1 MVHVFKN
8 TRFTL
13 PRIERTKTLSVNTPY
28 QPSPLD
34 DFMFQPHD
42 VDIQGNTSVSLC
54 RDIALVLDQK
64 KAASYGLD
72 AAINEMLSRVRQ
84 APLSDSYVGLS
95 DDDLISVIKSRYIQ
109 APCELLQWSEW
120 LENNLSSIE
129 QAAIEKANADGD
141 SVDSV
146 DASSGA
152 GDSGSGD

>member
-8 TRFTL
+8 TRSTL
-13 PRIERTKTLSVNTPY
+13 PRVERTKTLTVNTPY

-42 VDIQGNTSVSLC
+42 VDIKGNTSVSLC

-84 APLSDSYVGLS
+84 APLSDSYSGLS
-95 DDDLISVIKSRYIQ
+95 DDDLIGVIKSRYIQ

-120 LENNLSSIE
+120 LENNLSAIE
-129 QAAIEKANADGD
+129 QAAIEKAGLEVEP
-141 SVDSV
+141 VDPV
-146 DASSGA
+146 QPTEPPTPPA
-152 GDSGSGD
+152 G

>member
-8 TRFTL
+8 IRSTL
-13 PRIERTKTLSVNTPY
+13 PRVERTKTLTVNTPY

-34 DFMFQPHD
+34 DFIFQPHD
-42 VDIQGNTSVSLC
+42 VDIKGNTSVSLC

-84 APLSDSYVGLS
+84 APLSDSYSGLS

-120 LENNLSSIE
+120 LENNLSAIE
-129 QAAIEKANADGD
+129 QAAIEKADLEVEP
-141 SVDSV
+141 VDPV
-146 DASSGA
+146 QPTASSTPPA
-152 GDSGSGD
+152 D

>member
-8 TRFTL
+8 TRSTL
-13 PRIERTKTLSVNTPY
+13 PRVERTKTLTVNTPY

-42 VDIQGNTSVSLC
+42 VDIKGNTSVSLC

-84 APLSDSYVGLS
+84 APLSDSYSGLS

-109 APCELLQWSEW
+109 APSELLQWSEW
-120 LENNLSSIE
+120 LENNLSAIE
-129 QAAIEKANADGD
+129 QAAIEKAGLEVEP
-141 SVDSV
+141 VDPV
-146 DASSGA
+146 QPTEPPTPPA
-152 GDSGSGD
+152 G

>member
-8 TRFTL
+8 SCFSL
-13 PRIERTKTLSVNTPY
+13 PRVERTKTLSVNTPY

-84 APLSDSYVGLS
+84 APLSDSYSGLS

-120 LENNLSSIE
+120 LENNLSTIE
-129 QAAIEKANADGD
+129 QAAIEKANSDGE
-141 SVDSV
+141 SV
-146 DASSGA
+146 DASPGA

>member
-8 TRFTL
+8 TRSTL
-13 PRIERTKTLSVNTPY
+13 PRVERTKTLTVNTPY

-34 DFMFQPHD
+34 DFIFQPHD
-42 VDIQGNTSVSLC
+42 VDIKGNTSVSLC

-84 APLSDSYVGLS
+84 APLSDSYSGLS

-120 LENNLSSIE
+120 LENNLSAIE
-129 QAAIEKANADGD
+129 QAAIEKADLEVEP
-141 SVDSV
+141 VDPV
-146 DASSGA
+146 QPTASSNPPA
-152 GDSGSGD
+152 D

>member
-8 TRFTL
+8 IRSTL
-13 PRIERTKTLSVNTPY
+13 PRVERTKTLTVNTPY

-42 VDIQGNTSVSLC
+42 VDIKGNTSVSLC

-84 APLSDSYVGLS
+84 APLSDSYAGLS

-109 APCELLQWSEW
+109 APSELLQWSEW

-129 QAAIEKANADGD
+129 QAAIDKANSDGE
-141 SVDSV
+141 SV
-146 DASSGA
+146 DASPGA

>member
-1 MVHVFKN
+1 MVYVFKN
-8 TRFTL
+8 SRFSL
-13 PRIERTKTLSVNTPY
+13 PRVERTKTLSVNTPY

-42 VDIQGNTSVSLC
+42 VDIKGNTSVSLC

-84 APLSDSYVGLS
+84 APLSDSYSGLS

-129 QAAIEKANADGD
+129 HAAIDKANSDGD
-141 SVDSV
+141 FV
-146 DASSGA
+146 DASLGA

>member
-8 TRFTL
+8 TRSSL
-13 PRIERTKTLSVNTPY
+13 PRVERTKTLTVNTPY

-42 VDIQGNTSVSLC
+42 VDIKGNTSVSLC

-84 APLSDSYVGLS
+84 APLSDSYAGLS

-109 APCELLQWSEW
+109 SPSELLQWSEW

-129 QAAIEKANADGD
+129 QAAIEKANSDGD
-141 SVDSV
+141 SVD
-146 DASSGA
+146 ASPGA

>member
-8 TRFTL
+8 TRSTL
-13 PRIERTKTLSVNTPY
+13 PRVERTKTLTVNTPY

-34 DFMFQPHD
+34 DFIFQPHD
-42 VDIQGNTSVSLC
+42 VDIKGNTSVSLC

-84 APLSDSYVGLS
+84 APLSDSYSGLS
-95 DDDLISVIKSRYIQ
+95 DDDLIGVIKSRYIQ

-120 LENNLSSIE
+120 LENNLSAIE
-129 QAAIEKANADGD
+129 QAAIDKVNVDGD
-141 SVDSV
+141 SGGGFAGAADSAPS
-146 DASSGA
+146 D
-152 GDSGSGD
+152 

>member
-8 TRFTL
+8 SRSSL
-13 PRIERTKTLSVNTPY
+13 PRVERTKTLSVNTPY

-42 VDIQGNTSVSLC
+42 VDIKGNTSVSLC

-72 AAINEMLSRVRQ
+72 AALNEMLSRVRQ
-84 APLSDSYVGLS
+84 APLSDSYSGLS

-129 QAAIEKANADGD
+129 QAAIEKVNSDGE
-141 SVDSV
+141 SV
-146 DASSGA
+146 DASPGA

>member
-8 TRFTL
+8 TRSTL
-13 PRIERTKTLSVNTPY
+13 PRVERTKTLSVNTPY

-42 VDIQGNTSVSLC
+42 VDIKGNTSVSLC

-64 KAASYGLD
+64 KSASYGLD

-84 APLSDSYVGLS
+84 APLSDSYAGLS

-109 APCELLQWSEW
+109 APCELLQWSAW

-129 QAAIEKANADGD
+129 QAAVEMANSDGA
-141 SVDSV
+141 SV
-146 DASSGA
+146 DATPGA

>member
-8 TRFTL
+8 TRSTL
-13 PRIERTKTLSVNTPY
+13 PRVERTKTLTVNTPY

-42 VDIQGNTSVSLC
+42 VDIKGNTSVSLC

-84 APLSDSYVGLS
+84 APLSDSYSGLS

-120 LENNLSSIE
+120 LENNLSAIE
-129 QAAIEKANADGD
+129 QAAIEKADLEVEP
-141 SVDSV
+141 VDPV
-146 DASSGA
+146 QPTASSTPPA
-152 GDSGSGD
+152 D